1 MTDPRFPIGRFD
13 RSAPVT
19 QEQIPALIE
28 QIADVPTQVR
38 AAVEGLTDEQLDTPY
53 REGGWTARQ
62 LVHHLP
68 DSHMNAYIRFRLAL
82 TEEEPPIKTYDEAG
96 WAELKDAR
104 TAPPEISLT
113 LLDAL
118 HDRWARLL
126 RSLGPDD
133 FARTLRHPE
142 LGLMRLDAVLA
153 LYAWHGRHHVAH
165 LAALRERMGW

>member
-1 MTDPRFPIGRFD
+1 MTDPRFPIGTFD
-13 RSAPVT
+13 RSTPVAP
-19 QEQIPALIE
+19 EQIPGLIE
-28 QIADVPTQVR
+28 QIADAPARVR

-68 DSHMNAYIRFRLAL
+68 DSHMNAFIRFRLAL
-82 TEEEPPIKTYDEAG
+82 TENEPTIKPYDEAR
-96 WAELKDAR
+96 WAELEDSR

-118 HDRWARLL
+118 HDRWTRLL
-126 RSLGPDD
+126 RSMGPSD

-142 LGLMRLDAVLA
+142 MGVMRLDTVLG
-153 LYAWHGRHHVAH
+153 LYAWHGRHHAAH
-165 LAALRERMGW
+165 LTALRERMGW